1 MRNFFLF
8 RKEFCNKLSPILF
21 VVIPV
26 LLLAI
31 LVSTASAA
39 KQDEYERFGRKTVT
53 DLTKGNGKNF
63 TKAMNQEAVLD
74 SVFEGISAEDK
85 TVKELRKGLAMG
97 LARVGEVMVRNLSG
111 ANMKFLRLRNKG
123 SERTAL
129 MRIDFGDKGLNYLD
143 LILEKDNKGAI
154 KIVDWY
160 DYSKGQLYT
169 DSVRQAI
176 VLLLPEER
184 SLLAKLLGISGIN
197 KKEAKQFV
205 ELGKLMKEQKYA
217 EWLKKHAKLPS
228 KLKNSRIMLLTR
240 IIAAVAAGDDSEY
253 RLSLKDLH
261 DKMGDDPTLSLI
273 LIDYYFY
280 ENDFESAQ
288 KALDNLSKHIG
299 GDASIDALKANIYLT
314 SQDYAQSIKYAK
326 KAIAQEA
333 GYEDSYWA
341 LMNAGIF
348 GKVYDTAVTAIEKLE
363 SDFGY
368 DISPEEIEKTEDYK
382 EFSKSEAY
390 KKWKEKQ

>member
-1 MRNFFLF
+1 M
-8 RKEFCNKLSPILF
+8 
-21 VVIPV
+21 
-26 LLLAI
+26 
-31 LVSTASAA
+31 LVSAASAA

-53 DLTKGNGKNF
+53 DLAKGNGKAF
-63 TKAMNQEAVLD
+63 SKAMNQEAVLD

-85 TVKELRKGLAMG
+85 TVRELRKGLAMG
-97 LARVGEVMVRNLSG
+97 LDQVGEVMVKNLAS
-111 ANMKFLRLRNKG
+111 ANIKFLRSRDRDSK
-123 SERTAL
+123 RTAL

-143 LILEKDNKGAI
+143 LILEKDKKGKI

-184 SLLAKLLGISGIN
+184 SLLAKLLGTSGIN
-197 KKEAKQFV
+197 KKEANQFV
-205 ELGKLMKEQKYA
+205 ELGNLMKEQKYA
-217 EWLKKHAKLPS
+217 EWLKKYAKLPK
-228 KLKNSRIMLLTR
+228 KLKNSRILLLTR
-240 IIAAVAAGDDSEY
+240 ILAAVASGDESEY
-253 RLSLKDLH
+253 RLSLKALH

-280 ENDFESAQ
+280 ENDFVTAQ
-288 KALDNLSKHIG
+288 KALDNLSEHIG

-314 SQDYAQSIKYAK
+314 SKDYARSIKYAQ
-326 KAIAQEA
+326 KAIEQEA
-333 GYEDSYWA
+333 EYEDSYWT

-348 GKVYDTAVTAIEKLE
+348 GKQYKTAVAAIEKLE

-368 DISPEEIEKTEDYK
+368 EIIPEEIEKVEDYK
-382 EFSKSEAY
+382 AFSKSEAY
-390 KKWKEKQ
+390 TKWKEKR